1 MSGFKGLVSDSMTE
15 QRLAYPE
22 REAIIA
28 KLAARYVDAFHTA
41 ISAGLEDDQFTLP
54 VPAAIWAATRE
65 LREAGKK
72 SGFVE
77 LTEKLRSSK
86 HLTAAQAMLREPA
99 PTATEPEVYAHAEK
113 IVAAAKARAAAQGAV
128 DALRELQAA
137 DDPQEALGVFMDRAF
152 ELTMD
157 QTQVRKTRT
166 PAEAMVD
173 LWRDIYDPTAR
184 HRTITGIPLGI
195 RALDDRLR
203 GCQMGKV
210 TLVGA
215 RPGVGKTAFLTSALA
230 KMLEGHDP
238 ERTPMPAVLFESLE
252 MSDKELVTR
261 LSMDIARVPASVM
274 LHGEM
279 PDTATMARMT
289 RAGDL
294 IVAAP
299 LDIDDR
305 SGRTVEQICA
315 NIWRWRRRR
324 WPKGTPKGAFG
335 CVLIDYLTRIK
346 KTRAAMS
353 LQEHV
358 THCMDMLATCA
369 KDTGLAIILLSQLT
383 RAFVNEGRWP
393 DMGDLKGGGEIEENA
408 FAVVLL
414 HALGKS
420 EDAAH
425 SRPWRG
431 SIAAIIDKN
440 RAGSPGGF
448 VMLHYTGE
456 LYSFR
461 SWNVDTDGLYDDVMG
476 QSGVQRGAPPARQQ
490 AQRKPKQEALPS
502 ALPDRGT
509 PPE

>member
-1 MSGFKGLVSDSMTE
+1 VTE

-41 ISAGLEDDQFTLP
+41 ISAGLKDSHFTVP

-65 LREAGKK
+65 LRESGKK
-72 SGFVE
+72 VGFVE

-86 HLTAAQAMLREPA
+86 HLAAAQALLREAP

-113 IVAAAKARAAAQGAV
+113 IVAAAKARAAAQGTV
-128 DALRELQAA
+128 DALRELEAA

-152 ELTMD
+152 ELTME

-195 RALDDRLR
+195 RVLDDRLR

-230 KMLEGHDP
+230 KLIEGHDP
-238 ERTPMPAVLFESLE
+238 AEAPMPAVLFESLE

-261 LSMDIARVPASVM
+261 LTMDIARVPASVM
-274 LHGEM
+274 LHGSM
-279 PDTATMARMT
+279 PDLETMTNLT
-289 RAGDL
+289 RAADL

-335 CVLIDYLTRIK
+335 CVFIDYLTRIK

-369 KDTGLAIILLSQLT
+369 KDTGLAIVLLSQLT

-420 EDAAH
+420 EDAAQ

-448 VMLHYTGE
+448 VMLHYAGE

-461 SWNVDTDGLYDDVMG
+461 AWNLETDGLYDDVMG
-476 QSGVQRGAPPARQQ
+476 QSGVGRGQQPARPQ
-490 AQRKPKQEALPS
+490 QRKPKQEALPS
-502 ALPDRGT
+502 APPGRGG
-509 PPE
+509 PQE